1 MLQMLGGK
9 RQRDGSPDLS
19 VSKRQL
25 ESEAPVVCA
34 IDFGTTF
41 SGYAYA
47 YTKLPD
53 LHFESV

>member
-1 MLQMLGGK
+1 MMVGEK
-9 RQRDGSPDLS
+9 RQRDGPPDLG

-47 YTKLPD
+47 YTKLPG
-53 LHFESV
+53 LYFESA

>member
-1 MLQMLGGK
+1 MMVGEK
-9 RQRDGSPDLS
+9 RQRDGPPDLG

-25 ESEAPVVCA
+25 ESEAPVVAA

-47 YTKLPD
+47 YTKRPGLY
-53 LHFESV
+53 FESV